1 VSILSRLR
9 SFIDRDPGETRA
21 VVKRDAP
28 MEKSLVQQVWEAP
41 ATFNRHMRR
50 AAGLLSKYWRWDMQV
65 LGWQQPAPR
74 YIRRHY
80 KADVT
85 ADGPDGLPVTTNGA
99 FTHPKTRR
107 QRRHRARIIRVWARS
122 GL

>member
-1 VSILSRLR
+1 MSILSRLR
-9 SFIDRDPGETRA
+9 GFIDRDPYTRA
-21 VVKRDAP
+21 VVKRDVP
-28 MEKSLVQQVWEAP
+28 MQKPLRQQVWEAP

-65 LGWQQPAPR
+65 LGWVQPAPR

-80 KADVT
+80 QADVT
-85 ADGPDGLPVTTNGA
+85 TDGPDGLPVTTYGV

-107 QRRHRARIIRVWARS
+107 QRRHRARILAIAKRN